1 MGGCVG
7 MLVSGGAEVPAVEE
21 EECITSPEGDPG
33 TGIFSSINAQA
44 NRRTRQATI
53 AIKKSSVLFI
63 KRTFP
68 GLEAGRNRQDFTKH
82 IITDNAKNARNRY
95 DAAEKRNMLW
105 LHRKNRNSIEIS
117 VDKCAQNGYNMLV
130 RVCG

>member
-7 MLVSGGAEVPAVEE
+7 MLVSAGAEVPAVEE
-21 EECITSPEGDPG
+21 DECITSSEGDPA

-44 NRRTRQATI
+44 NSRTRQATI
-53 AIKKSSVLFI
+53 AIIKSSVLFI
-63 KRTFP
+63 KGPFP
-68 GLEAGRNRQDFTKH
+68 GLKAGRSRQDFTKH

-95 DAAEKRNMLW
+95 DVAEKRNMLCSR
-105 LHRKNRNSIEIS
+105 RKNRNCTEIC